1 MIKAAI
7 FVRSSNSKHIMST
20 GFTSTTNSIAHG
32 ALKAGRVDSWKDACK
47 VAERNR
53 NIVEMLDAG
62 CVRFVFEK
70 EDGTQRE
77 AWGTRNNEII
87 LERGGKELKPIEH
100 TAKAVVYF
108 DLDAN
113 AVRSFVPA
121 RMRFTEAP
129 TV

>member
-1 MIKAAI
+1 MAK
-7 FVRSSNSKHIMST
+7 
-20 GFTSTTNSIAHG
+20 FTSASNAIAHG
-32 ALKAGRVDSWKDACK
+32 ATKAGRAESWKDAC
-47 VAERNR
+47 AIADRNR
-53 NIVEMLDAG
+53 NIVEMLEAG

-77 AWGTRNNEII
+77 AWGTRNTAII

-121 RMRFTEAP
+121 RMVFTEAP
-129 TV
+129 TT